1 MQLIADHGLFLEFVP
16 FNSDNFDEEGNVKS
30 NPVSVPLHE
39 VEEGEVYGLL
49 LSTCSGAW
57 RYLIG
62 DTVKFTDKDRCEIQI
77 TGRTKHFLSLCGEH
91 LSQENMNM
99 AVQLLEEQ
107 LELEVRE
114 FSVAGIKHDSMFA
127 HRWFIGTDKDID
139 PEVVKKQ
146 LDENLK
152 ALNDDYKTERI
163 AAIKDVSVELLP
175 TAAFYDWMEAKGKTG
190 GQHKFPRVLKQAQL
204 EEWNEFIKNYRK
216 K

>member
-1 MQLIADHGLFLEFVP
+1 VP
-16 FNSDNFDEEGNVKS
+16 FNTDNFDEDGNIKP
-30 NPVSVPLHE
+30 NPVSIPLHE

-49 LSTCSGAW
+49 LSTTSGAW

-62 DTVKFTDKDRCEIQI
+62 DTVKFTDKKRCEIQI

-107 LELEVRE
+107 MDIAIRE
-114 FSVAGIKHDSMFA
+114 FSVAGVKHDSMFA
-127 HRWFIGTDKDID
+127 HRWFIGTDSPVD
-139 PEVVKKQ
+139 PEAVKNQ

-163 AAIKDVSVELLP
+163 AAIKEMTVQILP
-175 TAAFYDWMEAKGKTG
+175 AAAFYDWMEEKGKTG
-190 GQHKFPRVLKQAQL
+190 GQHKFPRVLKEAQL
-204 EEWNEFIKNYRK
+204 KEWTDFINRYSSL
-216 K
+216 